1 MGERNNAKIRVLSMF
16 GSCSPVPVAV
26 GFHASNE
33 EQKIQPVDRKV
44 YMPCVSDRVINLS
57 SPVAPTENLI
67 Q

>member
-1 MGERNNAKIRVLSMF
+1 MSEIKLNVHFLSMF

-44 YMPCVSDRVINLS
+44 YTPCVSDRVINLS
-57 SPVAPTENLI
+57 SPVAPTANYS